1 MEPFVVN
8 TYSRTK
14 ALPVVK
20 VTNNDPS
27 GDHHSQ
33 IVPNGLNEAAIE
45 YSKRLSRYTQS
56 CLTAE

>member
-20 VTNNDPS
+20 ITN
-27 GDHHSQ
+27 GDQ
-33 IVPNGLNEAAIE
+33 IGDNYGHFIPNGLNEAAIE
-45 YSKRLSRYTQS
+45 YSKRLSRYT
-56 CLTAE
+56 

>member
-14 ALPVVK
+14 ALPVVRI
-20 VTNNDPS
+20 TNNDQNADNYS
-27 GDHHSQ
+27 K
-33 IVPNGLNEAAIE
+33 ILPNGLNEAAIE
-45 YSKRLSRYTQS
+45 YSKRLSKYTQS

>member
-20 VTNNDPS
+20 ISNNDQT
-27 GDHHSQ
+27 GDNYAH
-33 IVPNGLNEAAIE
+33 IIPNGLNEAAIE
-45 YSKRLSRYTQS
+45 YSKRLSRYT
-56 CLTAE
+56 